1 MPINKNFI
9 FNHPLEFSVLRRL
22 ADAAILIA
30 SASIASQLRFH
41 ASLDDLA
48 PIHMVLLY
56 LCTGLA
62 YFMFQEAGI
71 YDSWRGRYL
80 PYMLGRLFT
89 VWGTVVLIGL
99 FLGFLLH
106 SVGELSRM
114 WLAIWYG
121 TGLVLMSAYR
131 IFIYFVLQRLRNQGR
146 NSRRV
151 VIVGYGKTGQ
161 ELHRRA
167 LEQHEYGYNIIALQ
181 TDNAADINLARKI
194 GKGKGKNKVSS
205 IPAQITHMDE
215 LPQYASANNI
225 DEIWITLPMSESGKL
240 NELQYLLRNALI
252 DVRWIPDTL
261 GLQMLSNRIVDFMG
275 LPTVDLNRPITRGVR
290 GIIKHISDKLIAA
303 AALIALSPVFL
314 FIAVGIKLS
323 SPGPIFFKQARLGLN
338 GKQFKVYKFR
348 SMGVHQEHGNVT
360 QATKD
365 DPRVTPFGQFLRRT
379 SLDELPQF
387 INVLIGDM
395 SVVGP
400 RPHALQHNEKYE
412 QLLELYMARHRV
424 KPGITGWAQI
434 HGHRGETD
442 TLDKMEKRVEF
453 DLYYIQ
459 HWSLEM
465 DMRILVWSAFNGWS
479 SKNAY

>member
-1 MPINKNFI
+1 
-9 FNHPLEFSVLRRL
+9 
-22 ADAAILIA
+22 
-30 SASIASQLRFH
+30 
-41 ASLDDLA
+41 
-48 PIHMVLLY
+48 
-56 LCTGLA
+56 
-62 YFMFQEAGI
+62 
-71 YDSWRGRYL
+71 
-80 PYMLGRLFT
+80 
-89 VWGTVVLIGL
+89 
-99 FLGFLLH
+99 
-106 SVGELSRM
+106 
-114 WLAIWYG
+114 
-121 TGLVLMSAYR
+121 
-131 IFIYFVLQRLRNQGR
+131 
-146 NSRRV
+146 
-151 VIVGYGKTGQ
+151 
-161 ELHRRA
+161 
-167 LEQHEYGYNIIALQ
+167 
-181 TDNAADINLARKI
+181 
-194 GKGKGKNKVSS
+194 
-205 IPAQITHMDE
+205 
-215 LPQYASANNI
+215 
-225 DEIWITLPMSESGKL
+225 MSESGKL